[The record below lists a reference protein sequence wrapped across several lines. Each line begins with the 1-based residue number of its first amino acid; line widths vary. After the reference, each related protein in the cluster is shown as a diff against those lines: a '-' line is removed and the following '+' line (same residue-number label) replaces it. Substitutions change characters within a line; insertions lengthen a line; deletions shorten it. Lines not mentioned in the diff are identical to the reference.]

1 VTVPVVTWEQYAADW
16 ATLHGGTDLRRA
28 RPWVRRWLRL
38 AFVIAR
44 SLRSARVRPGAVTA
58 VGLIACALT
67 PVFASF
73 GGRFCILA
81 AALVAFAAVAD
92 TVDGAL
98 AVLSGHTTRL
108 GYVYDAVVD
117 RIGEACWLIAL
128 WQVGAAGGVV
138 VAAGALAWLHE
149 YARSRANAAG
159 MTEITAVT
167 VGERPT
173 RALLAFGGLLLAGF
187 TGAINPRVPA
197 GIAAFATATWVVLG
211 LIGFGQL
218 FAAVHKSLAGK
229 YWPRSRPSGRP
240 AAAPTTA
247 PTAAPAVVPAENPP
261 PLHAR
266 AGTVPIS
273 DARVNAGTAAAPP
286 DRMLPMDAALVS
298 DEAGYVQPVGVE
310 RPVKRP
316 SRPAADRGDA
326 VRRRDAARWFDVR
339 RLGRHRAGEE
349 ENASA
354 DADRPGGAHPFD
366 ASRSSR
372 SDARRHTGAGA
383 GAHSDHETDGDDVDD
398 SMWANPESRD
408 RSGPGD
414 LTVREPT
421 LDDLLG
427 DAGARV
433 RGAVDP
439 VRYGAGVYT
448 SRHVS
453 GGVIRPAENGSYEY
467 TDAAPPTM
475 DPHAGVAHP
484 TDDEPGGEHTAD
496 GDGHH
501 TADGDGH
508 SAADGDGR
516 GTDERTEDG
525 NKHADR
531 GTADE
536 DAAGHDQDAG

>member
-38 AFVIAR
+38 SFVIAR

-67 PVFASF
+67 PVFASL

-81 AALVAFAAVAD
+81 ATFVAFAAVAD

-173 RALLAFGGLLLAGF
+173 RALLTFGGLLLAGF
-187 TGAINPRVPA
+187 TGVINPRVPA

-218 FAAVHKSLAGK
+218 FAAVHRSLAGK
-229 YWPRSRPSGRP
+229 YWPRSRPSGRS
-240 AAAPTTA
+240 AAGPTV
-247 PTAAPAVVPAENPP
+247 APAGPASAPASAPPENPP

-273 DARVNAGTAAAPP
+273 DARVNAGTADAPP
-286 DRMLPMDAALVS
+286 GRMLPVDAALVS
-298 DEAGYVQPVGVE
+298 DEAGYVQPVGAE
-310 RPVKRP
+310 RPVKP
-316 SRPAADRGDA
+316 LSRRAADRGDA
-326 VRRRDAARWFDVR
+326 GRRRGAARWFDVR
-339 RLGRHRAGEE
+339 RLARHRAAEE
-349 ENASA
+349 ENSSTE
-354 DADRPGGAHPFD
+354 ADRPGGAHPFD

-372 SDARRHTGAGA
+372 SEARRHGGAGA
-383 GAHSDHETDGDDVDD
+383 GTRADREAEGADVDD

-408 RSGPGD
+408 RVGLGD

-439 VRYGAGVYT
+439 VRYGAGIYT

-453 GGVIRPAENGSYEY
+453 GGVIRSAENGSYEY
-467 TDAAPPTM
+467 SDAAPPTM
-475 DPHAGVAHP
+475 DPRDGVAP
-484 TDDEPGGEHTAD
+484 ATGDAPSGGERATDDE
-496 GDGHH
+496 GH
-501 TADGDGH
+501 GP
-508 SAADGDGR
+508 
-516 GTDERTEDG
+516 DERADDG
-525 NKHADR
+525 NKHVDPSGNAD
-531 GTADE
+531 D
-536 DAAGHDQDAG
+536 DAAGRDHDAG